1 MLETVYA
8 GRALIGGNMRSLYR
22 SMTAALKPRM
32 LPLGIPLYTLLF
44 CSLYMIV
51 YPASTHG
58 RAFWTENL
66 IENALHV
73 ALVVSWLCLT
83 VEEMLASDDTLI

>member
-1 MLETVYA
+1 
-8 GRALIGGNMRSLYR
+8 
-22 SMTAALKPRM
+22 M

-51 YPASTHG
+51 YPASAHG

-73 ALVVSWLCLT
+73 ALLVSFLCLPL
-83 VEEMLASDDTLI
+83 MWFTLGGPRSGRKVRYMRGPR